1 MSRQISVN
9 QMIVIIFFTLSQ
21 PFRKS
26 ALRTI
31 DSFSHNGFSPGERPF
46 QLVAIVFFPKF
57 SFLSE
62 SSGVFAN
69 CCKMGFKSAREGVH
83 VNLVQGSFFTAVV
96 LLKRHTIWYHAPHCK
111 KSSSRNLFIW
121 VNVLDTNKLI
131 NIKCS
136 LSLAAIYTRCRQ
148 VILYLEVLE

>member
-31 DSFSHNGFSPGERPF
+31 DSFSHNGFSPRGTTFLISRYCF
-46 QLVAIVFFPKF
+46 FTKIFLLVWEF
-57 SFLSE
+57 SVLRSICKLLQDGIE
-62 SSGVFAN
+62 ECEGGGSCEPSS
-69 CCKMGFKSAREGVH
+69 R
-83 VNLVQGSFFTAVV
+83 QFFTAVV

-121 VNVLDTNKLI
+121 VNVKSWTQI
-131 NIKCS
+131 N
-136 LSLAAIYTRCRQ
+136 
-148 VILYLEVLE
+148 LEI